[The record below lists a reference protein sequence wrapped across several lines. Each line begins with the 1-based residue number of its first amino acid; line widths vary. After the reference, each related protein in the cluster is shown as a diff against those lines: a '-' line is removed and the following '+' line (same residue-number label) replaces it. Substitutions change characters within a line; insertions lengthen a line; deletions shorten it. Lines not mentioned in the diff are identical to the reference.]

1 MFGLGGFLWLV
12 LFSLVAFM
20 YSAVGHGGASG
31 YLALLSLHDLSPEL
45 MKPIALVLNLLVS
58 GIAFFQ
64 FYRQR
69 HFLWRLFLPIAI
81 FSVPMAYMGGLT
93 PLKAI
98 WYQRGLGIFLLVS
111 VVVMIWPRKKEVPFL
126 TPFGI
131 GDPGDSGSDVS
142 DFNENQRGWR
152 NKETGIAAFMGAV
165 IGYISGLLGI
175 GGGILL
181 SPVLLMIGWTQQKQ
195 TAAISAAFIFVNS
208 AAGLYG
214 FVQQHTPWFISSQ
227 KTGGVADVLMG
238 TEMVPDAGWYIV
250 FLLLYYLIL
259 PVILGGILGSRYGA
273 KKFNQTVMK
282 YILCTV
288 LLIAAIKLL
297 L

>member
-1 MFGLGGFLWLV
+1 MFGLVGLLWLGV
-12 LFSLVAFM
+12 FFLVAFL

-31 YLALLSLHDLSPEL
+31 YLALLSLHEIAPEY

-58 GIAFFQ
+58 GMAFIQ
-64 FYRQR
+64 FYRQG
-69 HFLWRLFLPIAI
+69 HFLWRLFLPIAL
-81 FSVPMAYMGGLT
+81 FSVPMAYWGGLT
-93 PLKAI
+93 PLKDL

-111 VVVMIWPRKKEVPFL
+111 VAMMLWAS
-126 TPFGI
+126 
-131 GDPGDSGSDVS
+131 DSSASAPVDSVNNG
-142 DFNENQRGWR
+142 RGWW
-152 NKETGIAAFMGAV
+152 NKETGIAALMGAI
-165 IGYISGLLGI
+165 IGYVSGLLGI

-181 SPVLLMIGWTQQKQ
+181 SPVLLMIRWTQQKQ

-214 FVQQHTPWFISSQ
+214 FVQQHTSWFIASQ
-227 KTGGVADVLMG
+227 KTGGMADVVMG
-238 TEMVPDAGWYIV
+238 TEMVPHAGWYIV
-250 FLLLYYLIL
+250 ATILCYLIV
-259 PVILGGILGSRYGA
+259 PVLLGGLMGSWYGA

-282 YILCTV
+282 YILSAV